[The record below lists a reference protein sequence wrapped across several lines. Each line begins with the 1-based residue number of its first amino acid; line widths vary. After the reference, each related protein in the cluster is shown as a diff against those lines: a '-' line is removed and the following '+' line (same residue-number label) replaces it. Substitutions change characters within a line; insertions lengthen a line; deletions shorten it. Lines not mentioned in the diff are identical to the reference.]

1 MLQNSE
7 KLSIIGF
14 INYVWYNFLN
24 SEFTS
29 GINLGADVKISP
41 AYSLRLVARL
51 SVAPNSSSHFVT
63 ETHHATKSES
73 RTAAAA
79 RAPGAS
85 FSYHPQRKDD
95 GECGGQNTLQLFIFT
110 KQVQK

>member
-7 KLSIIGF
+7 KLSNIGF

-29 GINLGADVKISP
+29 GINAGADVKISP
-41 AYSLRLVARL
+41 AYSLRLVVCL
-51 SVAPNSSSHFVT
+51 FVAPNSSSHSVT
-63 ETHHATKSES
+63 EIHHATKSES

-79 RAPGAS
+79 AAARAQGAS
-85 FSYHPQRKDD
+85 FSYRSQRKDD
-95 GECGGQNTLQLFIFT
+95 G
-110 KQVQK
+110 